1 MISHQARTQGTRNR
15 AHRRSDPALRSRDRR
30 GGILLEAAMA
40 LSIVATGLVFA
51 ATTSSMANRMLR
63 DTERRAAAEREVA
76 NVAEHLLGVP
86 YQRLPEFQ
94 GEQPVSPDGSRLD
107 PAARLT
113 VQLDEVPEPT
123 PARRIRI
130 AIVGPAGADSQAEW
144 ASLTVWR
151 FALPG
156 DVEP

>member
-1 MISHQARTQGTRNR
+1 MIANQTRTQSTLSSTLGRP
-15 AHRRSDPALRSRDRR
+15 DPALRSRDRR

-51 ATTSSMANRMLR
+51 ATTSSLANRMQR

-76 NVAEHLLGVP
+76 NVAERLLGVP

-113 VQLDEVPEPT
+113 VQLEEVPEPT

-130 AIVGPAGADSQAEW
+130 AIVGPSGADPEAEW

-151 FALPG
+151 FAMPG
-156 DVEP
+156 EVEP

>member
-1 MISHQARTQGTRNR
+1 
-15 AHRRSDPALRSRDRR
+15 
-30 GGILLEAAMA
+30 
-40 LSIVATGLVFA
+40 VANF
-51 ATTSSMANRMLR
+51 
-63 DTERRAAAEREVA
+63 AER
-76 NVAEHLLGVP
+76 LLGVP

-113 VQLDEVPEPT
+113 LQLEEVPEPI

-130 AIVGPAGADSQAEW
+130 AIVGPSGADPQAEW

-151 FALPG
+151 FAMPG

>member
-1 MISHQARTQGTRNR
+1 MIANQAKIQSTLSRLHGR
-15 AHRRSDPALRSRDRR
+15 AEPALRLRTRR

-51 ATTSSMANRMLR
+51 ATTSNLANRMQR

-76 NVAEHLLGVP
+76 NVAERLLGIP

-113 VQLDEVPEPT
+113 IQLEEVAEPT

-130 AIVGPAGADSQAEW
+130 AIVGPSGADRQAEW
-144 ASLTVWR
+144 ASLIIWR
-151 FALPG
+151 FAMPG
-156 DVEP
+156 VDEP

>member
-1 MISHQARTQGTRNR
+1 MIANQTRTQSTLSRTPGRP
-15 AHRRSDPALRSRDRR
+15 DPALRSRDRR

-51 ATTSSMANRMLR
+51 ATTSSLANRMQR

-76 NVAEHLLGVP
+76 NVAERLLGVP

-107 PAARLT
+107 PAEIGRAH
-113 VQLDEVPEPT
+113 V
-123 PARRIRI
+123 
-130 AIVGPAGADSQAEW
+130 
-144 ASLTVWR
+144 
-151 FALPG
+151 
-156 DVEP
+156 

>member
-1 MISHQARTQGTRNR
+1 MIAKQARIQSTLSRLHGR
-15 AHRRSDPALRSRDRR
+15 AKPALRLRTRR

-51 ATTSSMANRMLR
+51 ATTSSLANRMQR

-76 NVAEHLLGVP
+76 NVAERLLGVP

-94 GEQPVSPDGSRLD
+94 GEQLVSPDVSRLD
-107 PAARLT
+107 PAAILT
-113 VQLDEVPEPT
+113 VQLEEVPEPT

-130 AIVGPAGADSQAEW
+130 AMVGPSGADPQAVW

-151 FALPG
+151 FAMPG
-156 DVEP
+156 GDEP